1 LNLEPFWYPLFFTT
15 MRIRNKEMRQR
26 RHRKEQAIKSA
37 VRDAKANAPEKKAGA
52 APKPA
57 AKPAAPKKAA
67 APKAA
72 GEKKPAAPRAKKA
85 AEPTEAS
92 E

>member
-1 LNLEPFWYPLFFTT
+1 

-26 RHRKEQAIKSA
+26 RHRKEQAIKAS

-57 AKPAAPKKAA
+57 PKPAAPKKAA
-67 APKAA
+67 ASKPAA
-72 GEKKPAAPRAKKA
+72 EKKAAAPRAKKV
-85 AEPTEAS
+85 AETTEPS